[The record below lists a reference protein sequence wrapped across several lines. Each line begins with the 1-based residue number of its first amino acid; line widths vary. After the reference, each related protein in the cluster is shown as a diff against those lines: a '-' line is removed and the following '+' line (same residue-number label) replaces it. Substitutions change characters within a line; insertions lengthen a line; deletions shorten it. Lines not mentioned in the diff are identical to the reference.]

1 MPRFWNSVPLLF
13 HNDTTGMFT
22 VVKDGEV
29 VGKLTND
36 VERSSELFGMKEQ
49 NLVTMILF
57 PITPQKN
64 QFSGVFCADPSRH
77 PERPSDP

>member
-1 MPRFWNSVPLLF
+1 
-13 HNDTTGMFT
+13 MFT

-64 QFSGVFCADPSRH
+64 QFSGVFCADPRSGSAQNH
-77 PERPSDP
+77 HSTLGFA